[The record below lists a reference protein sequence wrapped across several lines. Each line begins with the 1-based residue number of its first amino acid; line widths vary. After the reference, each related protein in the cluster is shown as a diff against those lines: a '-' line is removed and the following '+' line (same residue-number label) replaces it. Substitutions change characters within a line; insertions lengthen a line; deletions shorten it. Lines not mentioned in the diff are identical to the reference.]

1 MPGRQNPF
9 TQFISH
15 YKKGEYVFREGD
27 EGDEMY
33 IIQSGKV
40 AVQKVLGGKRT
51 TLSVLEKGDFFGE
64 MSILER
70 LPRTADAEVIEDA
83 DIILINSQTF
93 GEMIRS
99 NPEIAVRMLRKY
111 SMRMRE
117 TSEQMEALIAAQ
129 QAGQAATRIEQPVV
143 EAPPA
148 SPNLTLSEGRQQPS
162 ATGQKPA
169 ASAYFVGKSS
179 GRVYPIYKDE
189 VLLGRYDSVTGG
201 RPEVDLAQ
209 EDQNRNVSRR
219 HARLLYR
226 NGTYYVAEEIGT
238 MNGTYLNGKKLAT
251 GVLTPI
257 KDGDELLLCRVPL
270 TFRVVT

>member
-9 TQFISH
+9 AQFISH
-15 YKKGEYVFREGD
+15 FKKGEYVFREGD
-27 EGDEMY
+27 EGDEMF

-70 LPRTADAEVIEDA
+70 MPRTADAEVIEDS
-83 DIILINSQTF
+83 DLILINSQTF

-129 QAGQAATRIEQPVV
+129 QGGQAATRIEQPVA
-143 EAPPA
+143 EAPPTGA
-148 SPNLTLSEGRQQPS
+148 NLTLSESKQPAAS
-162 ATGQKPA
+162 AGKPA

-201 RPEVDLAQ
+201 RPEVDLTP

-226 NGTYYVAEEIGT
+226 SGTYYVAEEIGT

-270 TFRVVT
+270 TFRVVS